1 MDRRTETSSHVVTA
15 KHNVHIKGE
24 LLVEDQRGTFE
35 LTEHQVKTLTKSG
48 HTVNTPEKQ
57 AQLDKIEAD
66 AEAAKQKALA
76 DADAK
81 TKSTKSK

>member
-1 MDRRTETSSHVVTA
+1 MNRKTETKPHVVTA
-15 KHNVHIKGE
+15 CKSVRVGNHFIAKGGRAK
-24 LLVEDQRGTFE
+24 VE
-35 LTEHQVKTLTKSG
+35 LTEHQVNTLEKSG
-48 HTVNTPEKQ
+48 HIVNTPEKQ

-81 TKSTKSK
+81 SKSAKSK